1 MDTRKTYFLVPGWT
15 YSMDSITLGS
25 IITNPAQPEIA
36 LVKSPSIG
44 NVDSYPEQTG
54 SLPNQLTSNNPDSGP
69 GLFGTFINQYGLGNE
84 ESLQYDRKSVTSYS
98 FSQMKSE
105 DHIPDEQLITRL
117 VDSQRVGNYLRETNN
132 KMPIYMITGI
142 KSVRGAGVTVTSSI
156 APGWQVSLSV
166 GAAPGS
172 SNGLQSVVYAFQVSE
187 VIAQGDGEADS
198 ERSVSL
204 DEFNA
209 PAGSESE
216 GNRIAQ
222 EKLDK
227 KFGEGTFTL
236 IDGFDEIDEKPCLIV
251 TPSLAP
257 FDILTA
263 GSARTDPTALRGN

>member
-1 MDTRKTYFLVPGWT
+1 MATRKTYFLVPGWT

-36 LVKSPSIG
+36 LAKSPSIG
-44 NVDSYPEQTG
+44 NLDSHPERTR
-54 SLPNQLTSNNPDSGP
+54 SLQSQLTSNNPDGGP
-69 GLFGTFINQYGLGNE
+69 GLFGTFLNQYGLGNE

-98 FSQMKSE
+98 FSQMKSAN
-105 DHIPDEQLITRL
+105 HIPDEQMITRL
-117 VDSQRVGNYLRETNN
+117 VDSQRVENYLNN

-156 APGWQVSLSV
+156 GPGWQVSLSV

-172 SNGLQSVVYAFQVSE
+172 SNGLQSVVYAFRVSE
-187 VIAQGDGEADS
+187 VIARGNGEADS

-204 DEFNA
+204 NEFNA
-209 PAGSESE
+209 PAVSESE

-236 IDGFDEIDEKPCLIV
+236 IDGFDEMDEKPCLIV